1 MLLDVGVC
9 WGLFVAHGGGK
20 LFTDRQ
26 TLNSERYLRIF
37 EIEILKLK
45 KIGVGICR
53 NISMLIIL
61 KVKRILN
68 NSYGQL
74 LATI

>member
-26 TLNSERYLRIF
+26 TLNSERYLSIF
-37 EIEILKLK
+37 EIKKLK

-53 NISMLIIL
+53 NISMLLIL